1 MLLMMVVAGL
11 IAPINGFGIKS
22 FELLFMAILSLAI
35 YPFTF
40 IGLKINRFEGLFL
53 LLMYGGYLY
62 KIWP

>member
-35 YPFTF
+35 YPITLT
-40 IGLKINRFEGLFL
+40 GLKINRFEGLFL

-62 KIWP
+62 KN

>member
-11 IAPINGFGIKS
+11 IAPINGLGIKS

-40 IGLKINRFEGLFL
+40 IGLKINRFEDLFL
-53 LLMYGGYLY
+53 LLLYGGYLY
-62 KIWP
+62 KN